1 MMDKPDIERAR
12 LHSLPRYRQPAPQ
25 EAVCQPLVV
34 IQSADSCPA
43 FVGTLDQPT
52 VLNAENGDFNDRLG
66 RCLATC
72 TVGTRL
78 YLVGDEAFIWRIHAL
93 ARSAGLQ
100 DDEIDMTLSVPGVR
114 TVYCVHCGQRQPGTQ
129 QDSLQCSGCRVLL
142 EIREHFSR
150 RLGAYLGVCG
160 NPDQPYAGFRP

>member
-12 LHSLPRYRQPAPQ
+12 LHSLPHYRQPTPAQ
-25 EAVCQPLVV
+25 SVRRHLVV
-34 IQSADSCPA
+34 IQSAGVCPA
-43 FVGTLDQPT
+43 FVGELDQPQL
-52 VLNAENGDFNDRLG
+52 LNAENADFSSRLDSS
-66 RCLATC
+66 LAAC
-72 TVGTRL
+72 SVGTRL

-100 DDEIDMTLSVPGVR
+100 DDEIDMTLSVSGLR
-114 TVYCVHCGQRQPGTQ
+114 TVYCVHCGLKQPGTQ
-129 QDSLQCSGCRVLL
+129 QDSLQCSGCKVLL